1 MEDKFTG
8 ALLGTGVGDALG
20 AYFEG
25 WRFSSTVKLSVDK
38 IESRYLGVYT
48 DDTEMTIILAESI
61 IKEKRLNAS
70 LFVKELATKFNPR
83 RGYGYGTMTVLR
95 QIKRGVDWREATH
108 RVFEGGSY
116 GNGGCIRVAPVSLAY
131 YDDKKLLLKAA
142 EYSCIVTHSHPL
154 GMEGCLLQAYAISLA
169 LESVDKKKILN
180 ELLKLARHSVYLRKL
195 SQTEKLLK
203 KKADLEEAVRI
214 LGNFSSAPDSM
225 PLALYLFL
233 KNNYFEGAIMDA
245 VRCGGD
251 TDSIAAMAGAL
262 AGAYYGYGSIPRRL
276 VEKLEDKDKILELA
290 RELWKLKRKR
300 KILEPML

>member
-1 MEDKFTG
+1 MLDRFMG
-8 ALLGTGVGDALG
+8 AMLGASIGDALG

-25 WRFSSTVKLSVDK
+25 WRFSSTIKLSADK
-38 IESRYLGVYT
+38 IESKYLGVYT

-61 IKEKRLNAS
+61 IKEKRLKAS
-70 LFVKELATKFNPR
+70 LFVRELAAKFNPR

-95 QIKRGVDWREATH
+95 QVKRGVDWREATH

-154 GMEGCLLQAYAISLA
+154 GIEGCLLQAYAISLA
-169 LESVDKKKILN
+169 LKSIDKEKILN
-180 ELLKLARHSVYLRKL
+180 ELLKLARHNVYLRKL
-195 SQTEKLLK
+195 SQIEKLLK
-203 KKADLEEAVRI
+203 KKADLKEAVHV

-233 KNNYFEGAIMDA
+233 KNNGFENTIIDAI
-245 VRCGGD
+245 RCGGD

-262 AGAYYGYGSIPRRL
+262 AGAYYGYESIPRRL

-290 RELWKLKRKR
+290 RKLWKLKREA